1 MNPELRAE
9 LSKAFMS
16 VPREGNSLIKE
27 FVEKNSTELTP
38 NELLDLSYLGAAI
51 EERQNMTNLTE
62 GVDAENIR
70 MSLKKLLSDSGDKT

>member
-1 MNPELRAE
+1 VNPELRAE

-16 VPREGNSLIKE
+16 VPTEGNSLIKE
-27 FVEKNSTELTP
+27 FIEKNSTELTP
-38 NELLDLSYLGAAI
+38 DELLELSYLGAAI
-51 EERQNMTNLTE
+51 EERQNMINLTE

>member
-1 MNPELRAE
+1 
-9 LSKAFMS
+9 MS

-38 NELLDLSYLGAAI
+38 NELLELSYLGAAI